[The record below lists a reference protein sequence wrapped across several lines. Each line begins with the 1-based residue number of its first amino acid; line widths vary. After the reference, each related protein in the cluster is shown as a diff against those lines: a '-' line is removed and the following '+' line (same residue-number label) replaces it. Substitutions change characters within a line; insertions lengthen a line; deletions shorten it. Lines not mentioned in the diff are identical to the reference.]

1 MFNNMLLGVRTTVDI
16 NDDLMTELKRVAAD
30 TRRSLKDLIED
41 AIRASLA
48 RDRAPRGGATGQRVL
63 TFKGRGVQP
72 GVNLNSMRDLLD
84 LMDGPS

>member
-1 MFNNMLLGVRTTVDI
+1 MLLCVRTTVDI
-16 NDDLMTELKRVAAD
+16 SDDLMTELKRVAAD

-48 RDRAPRGGATGQRVL
+48 RSRAPRGGSIEQRVL
-63 TFKGRGVQP
+63 TFRGRGVQR
-72 GVNLNSMRDLLD
+72 GVNLDSMRDLLD